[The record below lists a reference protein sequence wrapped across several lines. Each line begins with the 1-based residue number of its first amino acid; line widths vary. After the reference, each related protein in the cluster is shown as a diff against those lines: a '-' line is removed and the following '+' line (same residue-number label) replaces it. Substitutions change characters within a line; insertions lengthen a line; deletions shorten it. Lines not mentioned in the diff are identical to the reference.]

1 MGSAWALPLRG
12 LSVLCHKKK
21 NRMDYGG
28 MASPSF
34 HNLHRSIITST
45 DRYSYRRVNEG
56 PKYSFRYRGFEVLKY
71 SSFVRSV
78 PSFAE
83 TIAMI
88 EPLET

>member
-12 LSVLCHKKK
+12 LSVLCNKKK
-21 NRMDYGG
+21 IEWIMEVWLRL
-28 MASPSF
+28 PS
-34 HNLHRSIITST
+34 ITST

-83 TIAMI
+83 TIAR
-88 EPLET
+88 L